1 MAIEGI
7 GPVDPV
13 SNYQPIDRTAAAGQV
28 GGVDSVEISAEA
40 QAASERALRIATE
53 IALNSPDVRADLV
66 GEAARNLQDP
76 AYPNAEVLDTVSDR
90 ILESFGI

>member
-13 SNYQPIDRTAAAGQV
+13 PNYQPVDRAAAAGQV
-28 GGVDSVEISAEA
+28 GNVDSVEISAEA
-40 QAASERALRIATE
+40 QAAGEALRIATE
-53 IALNSPDVRADLV
+53 IALSSPDIRADLV

-76 AYPNAEVLDTVSDR
+76 AYPGAGVLDTVSDR
-90 ILESFGI
+90 ILDSFGI

>member
-40 QAASERALRIATE
+40 QAASEALRIATE

>member
-13 SNYQPIDRTAAAGQV
+13 PNYQPVDRTAAAGQV
-28 GGVDSVEISAEA
+28 GNVDSVEISSAA
-40 QAASERALRIATE
+40 QAASEALRIATE
-53 IALNSPDVRADLV
+53 IALNSPDIRADLV

-76 AYPNAEVLDTVSDR
+76 AYPGAEVLDTVSDR
-90 ILESFGI
+90 ILDSFGI

>member
-13 SNYQPIDRTAAAGQV
+13 PNYQPVDRTAAAGQV
-28 GGVDSVEISAEA
+28 GSVDSVEISSAA
-40 QAASERALRIATE
+40 QAASEALRIATE
-53 IALNSPDVRADLV
+53 IALNSPDIRADLV

-76 AYPNAEVLDTVSDR
+76 AYPGAEVLDTVSDR
-90 ILESFGI
+90 ILDSFGI

>member
-13 SNYQPIDRTAAAGQV
+13 PSFQPIDRTAAAGQV
-28 GGVDSVEISAEA
+28 GHVDSVEISAEA
-40 QAASERALRIATE
+40 QAASEALRVATD
-53 IALNSPDVRADLV
+53 IALNSPDIRTDLV

-76 AYPNAEVLDTVSDR
+76 AYPGAEVLDTVSDR

>member
-13 SNYQPIDRTAAAGQV
+13 PHYQPIDRTAAAGQV
-28 GGVDSVEISAEA
+28 GQVDSVEISAEA
-40 QAASERALRIATE
+40 QAASEELRIATE
-53 IALNSPDVRADLV
+53 IVMNSPDIRTELV
-66 GEAARNLQDP
+66 TEAARNLQDP
-76 AYPNAEVLDTVSDR
+76 AYPGAEVLDTISDR